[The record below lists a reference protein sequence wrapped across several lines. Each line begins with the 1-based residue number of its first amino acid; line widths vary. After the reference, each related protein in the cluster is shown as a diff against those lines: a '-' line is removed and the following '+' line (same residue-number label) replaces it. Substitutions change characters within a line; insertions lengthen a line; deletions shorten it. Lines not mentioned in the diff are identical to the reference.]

1 MWFVFA
7 LLGLAIA
14 FSVATDQVHN
24 SAALWLGASMGWL
37 GIMWFAIA
45 KA

>member
-7 LLGLAIA
+7 MLGLAIT
-14 FSVATDQVHN
+14 FSIGADQVIN
-24 SAALWLGASMGWL
+24 PAVLWLGASAAWL

>member
-7 LLGLAIA
+7 LLGLAI
-14 FSVATDQVHN
+14 SVATDQVHN